1 MATKSTRR
9 NTGWLGIL
17 FVVLLFLSAG
27 MVTLPSSA
35 QTPSAIAGFYAA
47 NRVII
52 LIAQVVG
59 LFAVPVFMAF
69 AVGFDESVTSSRAS
83 RGIGFIGWA
92 GILVAAVSLV
102 TAVPVI
108 WLAFTTAG
116 LPLMVRMTDLSDAV
130 LFLAVGAFALTTAV
144 RGQQAPVWLRS
155 LAALTALAALARS
168 ATGFLGVTSFLD
180 VAAPLAF
187 LALVLAASIY
197 LLLVARAA
205 A

>member
-1 MATKSTRR
+1 
-9 NTGWLGIL
+9 
-17 FVVLLFLSAG
+17 V
-27 MVTLPSSA
+27 
-35 QTPSAIAGFYAA
+35 IAGFYAA

-59 LFAVPVFMAF
+59 LFAVPVLAAF
-69 AVGFDESVTSSRAS
+69 AIGFDESVTGSRAT
-83 RGIGFIGWA
+83 RRIGFIGWA
-92 GILVAAVSLV
+92 GILVAAVSV
-102 TAVPVI
+102 ATSVPVI

-130 LFLAVGAFALTTAV
+130 LFLAVGAFALATAV
-144 RGQQAPVWLRS
+144 RGEQAPVWLRS
-155 LAALTALAALARS
+155 LAALTGLVALARS

-187 LALVLAASIY
+187 LAFVLAASIY

-205 A
+205 TA